1 MIYLLKLKSRDT
13 DKKLRFCDIKVYIR
27 GYHEGE
33 YHVGDYHVG
42 DYHVGDY
49 HVGGYHRLR
58 SDQEDLRL
66 RSVCILM
73 SELIEVIGY

>member
-27 GYHEGE
+27 GYHDGEHHVGE
-33 YHVGDYHVG
+33 YHVGE
-42 DYHVGDY
+42 YHVGDY

>member
-27 GYHEGE
+27 GYHDGE
-33 YHVGDYHVG
+33 HHVGE
-42 DYHVGDY
+42 Y

-73 SELIEVIGY
+73 SELIEVIGD